1 MPMVDG
7 VQPYSLAQAA
17 AATLKLVR
25 SAHNSTL
32 PAKKTVAVT
41 PQLIGRESRPFEPVL
56 ADMAFLPE
64 ILFVPRPLA
73 GRRKVFDGATQ
84 VSSRRGEHNT
94 NGWSCPRVDRC
105 PRAGARRHFRAGG
118 RTSGAPF
125 GARRYAPSITGR
137 MSAEGCSAE

>member
-1 MPMVDG
+1 MVDG

-41 PQLIGRESRPFEPVL
+41 PQLIGRESRPFESVL

-64 ILFVPRPLA
+64 ILLCPRVRWPDV
-73 GRRKVFDGATQ
+73 GRLFDGARGN
-84 VSSRRGEHNT
+84 VSGRG
-94 NGWSCPRVDRC
+94 
-105 PRAGARRHFRAGG
+105 RA
-118 RTSGAPF
+118 
-125 GARRYAPSITGR
+125 
-137 MSAEGCSAE
+137 

>member
-73 GRRKVFDGATQ
+73 GRRKIFDGAAQAEAVGVSITQ
-84 VSSRRGEHNT
+84 TVGRARESIDARGPAR
-94 NGWSCPRVDRC
+94 GGIFAQAAG
-105 PRAGARRHFRAGG
+105 RAARR
-118 RTSGAPF
+118 
-125 GARRYAPSITGR
+125 
-137 MSAEGCSAE
+137 SALVVT